1 MKKLSALLLTGVI
14 TASMFLAGC
23 SNEEQED
30 FSIAETIPVED
41 SATEVTEEETTVEE
55 EAPEGKVRSQL
66 TNEWIDEDLYD
77 QRPIAVMYPINKEA
91 MPQYGYDKIDIFYEI
106 LEEDGM
112 SRQMAIM
119 KDWKDL
125 DKIGNIRSIRDY
137 FVYAAL
143 EYDPIIVHYGGPEVY
158 VKDILTRDDV
168 DNINGV
174 DGVMGSSYDAFFR
187 DNPDGRAQE
196 HTAYTSSE
204 KLLAACDTAGFSLT
218 YRDDV
223 FADYKDQTH
232 YQFTS
237 ATSKNTLD
245 DYGDAAVTAKNVD
258 FSNAFT
264 KDTPV
269 FEYNENDHLYYRS
282 IYGEPQV
289 DGTTGTQLAFEN
301 ILVQWT
307 YYEVRDEKGYLAFQ
321 MHDNTHDGMF
331 ITEGKMIHVTWVKDS
346 DYGPT
351 KYYDDNGN
359 EITLNTGKTMVCV
372 LRQDDSF
379 TVDGSTVNP
388 SESY

>member
-1 MKKLSALLLTGVI
+1 MALLLTGI
-14 TASMFLAGC
+14 TASAALLSGC
-23 SNEEQED
+23 GSTETED
-30 FSIAETIPVED
+30 YSIAETIPQND
-41 SATEVTEEETTVEE
+41 TASTEASTQTEEGK
-55 EAPEGKVRSQL
+55 APEGKVRSQL
-66 TNEWIDEDLYD
+66 TNDWIDEELYD

-119 KDWKDL
+119 KDWKNL

-143 EYDPIIVHYGGPEVY
+143 EYDPIIVHFGGPVVY

-168 DNINGV
+168 QNINGV
-174 DGVMGSSYDAFFR
+174 GGELGDSYDAFFR
-187 DNPDGRAQE
+187 DNPDGRASE
-196 HTAYTSSE
+196 HTAYTSSD
-204 KLLAACDTAGFSLT
+204 LLLKACDTAGFQLN

-223 FADYKDQTH
+223 FSDYKDQAH
-232 YQFTS
+232 YQFTDAS
-237 ATSKNTLD
+237 HKNTLD
-245 DYGDAAVTAKNVD
+245 QYGDKAVDAKSLD
-258 FSNAFT
+258 FSDAFPH
-264 KDTPV
+264 DTPT
-269 FEYNENDHLYYRS
+269 FEYNEDDHLYYRS

-289 DGTTGTQLAFEN
+289 DGSTGTQLAFEN

-307 YYEVRDEKGYLAFQ
+307 YYEVRDDNGYLAFQ

-331 ITEGKMIHVTWVKDS
+331 ITEGKMIHVTWKKDS

-359 EITLNTGKTMVCV
+359 EIKLNTGKTMVCV
-372 LRQDDSF
+372 LEDDKPF
-379 TVDGSTVNP
+379 EVDGATINP
-388 SESY
+388 SANY

>member
-1 MKKLSALLLTGVI
+1 MKKLTALLLTGI
-14 TASMFLAGC
+14 TAASLLLSGC
-23 SNEEQED
+23 GSEENESYSISEAIPEED
-30 FSIAETIPVED
+30 ISAAETQ
-41 SATEVTEEETTVEE
+41 TETPTEE

-66 TNEWIDEDLYD
+66 TNEWIDEELYD

-91 MPQYGYDKIDIFYEI
+91 MPQYGYDQVDIFYEI

-119 KDWKDL
+119 KDWKNL

-137 FVYAAL
+137 FVYPAL
-143 EYDPIIVHYGGPEVY
+143 EYDSIIVHFGGPIVY

-168 DNINGV
+168 QNINGV
-174 DGVMGSSYDAFFR
+174 GGELGDSYDAFFR
-187 DNPDGRAQE
+187 ENPDGRASE

-223 FADYKDQTH
+223 FSDYKDQSH
-232 YQFTS
+232 YRFTS
-237 ATSKNTLD
+237 ASNKNTLESYD
-245 DYGDAAVTAKNVD
+245 SAVDATKLD
-258 FSNAFT
+258 FSDAYPA
-264 KDTPV
+264 DTPV
-269 FEYNENDHLYYRS
+269 FEYNSDDHLYYRS

-301 ILVQWT
+301 ILVQWA
-307 YYEVRDEKGYLAFQ
+307 YYEVRDDNGYLAFQ

-331 ITEGKMIHVTWVKDS
+331 ITEGKMIHVTWTKDS

-351 KYYDDNGN
+351 KYYDDNGD

-372 LRQDDSF
+372 LKDDVGF
-379 TVDGSTVNP
+379 TVDGSDILP
-388 SESY
+388 SSGN

>member
-1 MKKLSALLLTGVI
+1 MKKVTALLLTGI
-14 TASMFLAGC
+14 TAASLLLSGC
-23 SNEEQED
+23 GS
-30 FSIAETIPVED
+30 
-41 SATEVTEEETTVEE
+41 EETESYSISEAIPEDDTSSADAQTPTSTEE

-66 TNEWIDEDLYD
+66 TNEWIDEELYD

-91 MPQYGYDKIDIFYEI
+91 MPQYGYDKVDIFYEI

-119 KDWKDL
+119 KDWKNL

-137 FVYAAL
+137 FVYPAL
-143 EYDPIIVHYGGPEVY
+143 EYDSIIVHFGGPIVY

-168 DNINGV
+168 QNINGV
-174 DGVMGSSYDAFFR
+174 GGELGDSYDAFFR
-187 DNPDGRAQE
+187 ENPDGRASE

-223 FADYKDQTH
+223 FSDYKDQSH

-237 ATSKNTLD
+237 ASDKNTLESYD
-245 DYGDAAVTAKNVD
+245 SAVDATKLD
-258 FSNAFT
+258 FSDAYPA
-264 KDTPV
+264 DTPV
-269 FEYNENDHLYYRS
+269 FEYNSDDHLYYRS

-289 DGTTGTQLAFEN
+289 DGTTGTQLSFEN

-307 YYEVRDEKGYLAFQ
+307 YYEVRDDNGYLAFQ
-321 MHDNTHDGMF
+321 MHDSTHDGMF
-331 ITEGKMIHVTWVKDS
+331 ITEGKMIDVTWTKDS

-351 KYYDDNGN
+351 RYYDDNGD

-372 LRQDDSF
+372 LKDDVGF
-379 TVDGSTVNP
+379 TVDGSSIRP
-388 SESY
+388 SSSY

>member
-1 MKKLSALLLTGVI
+1 MKKLTALLLTGI
-14 TASMFLAGC
+14 TAASLLLSGC
-23 SNEEQED
+23 GSEENESYSISEAIPEED
-30 FSIAETIPVED
+30 TSAAETQ
-41 SATEVTEEETTVEE
+41 TETPTEE

-66 TNEWIDEDLYD
+66 TNEWIDEELYD

-91 MPQYGYDKIDIFYEI
+91 MPQYGYDQVDIFYEI

-119 KDWKDL
+119 KDWKNL

-137 FVYAAL
+137 FVYPAL
-143 EYDPIIVHYGGPEVY
+143 EYDSIIVHFGGPIVY

-168 DNINGV
+168 QNINGV
-174 DGVMGSSYDAFFR
+174 GGELGDSYDAFFR
-187 DNPDGRAQE
+187 ENPDGRASE

-223 FADYKDQTH
+223 FSDYKDQSH
-232 YQFTS
+232 YRFTS
-237 ATSKNTLD
+237 ASNKNTLESYD
-245 DYGDAAVTAKNVD
+245 SAVDATKLD
-258 FSNAFT
+258 FSDAYPA
-264 KDTPV
+264 DTPV
-269 FEYNENDHLYYRS
+269 FEYNSDDHLYYRS

-301 ILVQWT
+301 ILVQWA
-307 YYEVRDEKGYLAFQ
+307 YYEVRDDNGYLAFQ

-331 ITEGKMIHVTWVKDS
+331 ITEGKMIHVTWTKDS

-351 KYYDDNGN
+351 KYYDDNGD

-372 LRQDDSF
+372 LKDDVGF
-379 TVDGSTVNP
+379 TVDGSDILP
-388 SESY
+388 SSGN

>member
-1 MKKLSALLLTGVI
+1 MKKLSALLLTGAV
-14 TASMFLAGC
+14 TASMLLAGC
-23 SNEEQED
+23 SSD
-30 FSIAETIPVED
+30 DTDTYSIAETIPED
-41 SATEVTEEETTVEE
+41 DTATQTVEEETSTEE

-125 DKIGNIRSIRDY
+125 EKIGNIRSIRDY

-158 VKDILTRDDV
+158 VKDILTREDV

-237 ATSKNTLD
+237 ASDKNTLEE
-245 DYGDAAVTAKNVD
+245 YGDTAVDAKNVD

-269 FEYNENDHLYYRS
+269 FEYNEDDHLYYRS

-331 ITEGKMIHVTWVKDS
+331 ITEGKMIHVTWTKDS

-351 KYYDDNGN
+351 KYYDDNGE

-379 TVDGSTVNP
+379 TVDGADVNP

>member
-1 MKKLSALLLTGVI
+1 MKKLTALLLTGI
-14 TASMFLAGC
+14 TAASLLLSGC
-23 SNEEQED
+23 GSEENESYSISEAIPEED
-30 FSIAETIPVED
+30 TSAAETQ
-41 SATEVTEEETTVEE
+41 TETPTEE

-66 TNEWIDEDLYD
+66 TNEWIDEELYD

-91 MPQYGYDKIDIFYEI
+91 MPQYGYDQVDIFYEI

-119 KDWKDL
+119 KDWKNL

-137 FVYAAL
+137 FVYPAL
-143 EYDPIIVHYGGPEVY
+143 EYDSIIVHFGGPIVY

-168 DNINGV
+168 QNINGV
-174 DGVMGSSYDAFFR
+174 GGELGDSYDAFFR
-187 DNPDGRAQE
+187 ENPDGRASE

-223 FADYKDQTH
+223 FSDYKDQSH
-232 YQFTS
+232 YRFTS
-237 ATSKNTLD
+237 ASNKNTLESYD
-245 DYGDAAVTAKNVD
+245 SAVDATKLD
-258 FSNAFT
+258 FSDAYPA
-264 KDTPV
+264 DTPV
-269 FEYNENDHLYYRS
+269 FEYNSDDHLYYRS

-301 ILVQWT
+301 ILVQWA
-307 YYEVRDEKGYLAFQ
+307 YYEVRDDNGYLAFQ

-331 ITEGKMIHVTWVKDS
+331 ITEGKMIHVTWTKDS

-351 KYYDDNGN
+351 RYYDDNGD

-372 LRQDDSF
+372 LKDDVGF
-379 TVDGSTVNP
+379 TVDGSDILP
-388 SESY
+388 SSGN